1 MTLDT
6 RLDAAIHWAHPRL
19 EFHISVWF
27 QGCEQ
32 WADLLSEVL
41 RSRHKEGR
49 RAKTTLLQDK
59 DTSGG
64 GGMVS
69 LWLCLCVFVCLSLSV
84 CLCVFTLSLFLFLCV
99 SISLSLLI
107 SVPDE
112 RWTRIAWMWMTT
124 DQRKGEIIIL
134 RKGRHLLSLLLF
146 IIIIYYYYSE
156 RQDPPGAHAL
166 VVGFLLSLCLGDLG
180 GCAKVE
186 NYKTFNW
193 PKNIICQIFPFPW
206 QCVFWWRIFDFYCS
220 VCLFAFSGALQH
232 KPSHPLSLLYS
243 VYTFTHFVL
252 FYTKCVTLLL
262 VWNCTSCTC
271 VILQQWCFM
280 LYASHCFAGS
290 NFVVNFCTLKIK
302 LSGLKTL
309 ECTKMTNTRWV

>member
-6 RLDAAIHWAHPRL
+6 RLDAAIHWTHPRL

-32 WADLLSEVL
+32 WADLLSQVL
-41 RSRHKEGR
+41 WSRHKEGR

-69 LWLCLCVFVCLSLSV
+69 LWL

-134 RKGRHLLSLLLF
+134 RKGKQLLSLLLF
-146 IIIIYYYYSE
+146 IIIISRTGNRPSQLR
-156 RQDPPGAHAL
+156 RQIL
-166 VVGFLLSLCLGDLG
+166 V
-180 GCAKVE
+180 E
-186 NYKTFNW
+186 KTTSQKRNCDISIFN
-193 PKNIICQIFPFPW
+193 
-206 QCVFWWRIFDFYCS
+206 
-220 VCLFAFSGALQH
+220 
-232 KPSHPLSLLYS
+232 
-243 VYTFTHFVL
+243 
-252 FYTKCVTLLL
+252 
-262 VWNCTSCTC
+262 
-271 VILQQWCFM
+271 QWKKM
-280 LYASHCFAGS
+280 Y
-290 NFVVNFCTLKIK
+290 IWIQ
-302 LSGLKTL
+302 GL
-309 ECTKMTNTRWV
+309 MI

>member
-41 RSRHKEGR
+41 WSRHKEGR

-69 LWLCLCVFVCLSLSV
+69 LWLCLCVFVCVSV
-84 CLCVFTLSLFLFLCV
+84 CLYFVFVSFSMCLHLSV
-99 SISLSLLI
+99 SAI

-112 RWTRIAWMWMTT
+112 RWIAWMWMTT

-146 IIIIYYYYSE
+146 IIIIYYYYLLLLFLGRATGPHSCE
-156 RQDPPGAHAL
+156 GR
-166 VVGFLLSLCLGDLG
+166 FLLRRQQVRKEIVIFQFSINGKKCIFEYR
-180 GCAKVE
+180 VWW
-186 NYKTFNW
+186 FN
-193 PKNIICQIFPFPW
+193 
-206 QCVFWWRIFDFYCS
+206 
-220 VCLFAFSGALQH
+220 
-232 KPSHPLSLLYS
+232 
-243 VYTFTHFVL
+243 THL
-252 FYTKCVTLLL
+252 
-262 VWNCTSCTC
+262 
-271 VILQQWCFM
+271 
-280 LYASHCFAGS
+280 
-290 NFVVNFCTLKIK
+290 
-302 LSGLKTL
+302 
-309 ECTKMTNTRWV
+309 